1 MKETVIVRYG
11 EISLKSEPVREKFE
25 KILINN
31 IHSSLEGIPHK
42 IIQERGRI
50 FVETESSKKVALK
63 LSNIPGIVSTSPAKK
78 TKSEMEKIKSLAR
91 AMVKEKFSDG
101 GTFAINARRAGNHSF
116 SSKDIEEEVGSEIL
130 KIKPTLE
137 VDLDSPEQVLNIE
150 ARQKNSYVFIDKIPA
165 IGGLP
170 VGCQGKTVNPYIE
183 NQINNTISSILLL
196 KRGSPVYPL
205 IFNPSEELEKPKL
218 EKPIELLKE
227 VNSNIKLATV
237 DVAEVEDKIS
247 KISPDDYEEL
257 VREKIFL
264 KISEK
269 VANKIG
275 AEALISG
282 KKPQKSGLKQIRLL
296 ESGIDF
302 PVLHPLAGLTEGLGK
317 ETKEKVESEL
327 GKETLDNLG
336 RFDGKR
342 VKQEKLNRLME
353 QVRDDISYKSI
364 YKSLNIQK
372 PGEIEWI

>member
-78 TKSEMEKIKSLAR
+78 TKSEMEKIKILAR
-91 AMVKEKFSDG
+91 DMVEENFSG
-101 GTFAINARRAGNHSF
+101 AGTFAINARRTGNHSF
-116 SSKDIEEEVGSEIL
+116 SSKDIEEKVGSEIL
-130 KIKPTLE
+130 KIKPSLE

-170 VGCQGKTVNPYIE
+170 VGCQGKTVKPYIE

-205 IFNPSEELEKPKL
+205 IFNPSEELEKP
-218 EKPIELLKE
+218 IELLKE
-227 VNSNIKLATV
+227 VNPNIKLVTI
-237 DVAEVEDKIS
+237 DVTEIKDKIS
-247 KISPDDYEEL
+247 KISPEDYEKI

-264 KISEK
+264 EISEK
-269 VANKIG
+269 VTKKIG
-275 AEALISG
+275 GEALISG
-282 KKPQKSGLKQIRLL
+282 KKPQKSGLKRIKLT
-296 ESGIDF
+296 ESEINL
-302 PVLHPLAGLTEGLGK
+302 PVLHPLAGLNEGLGK
-317 ETKEKVESEL
+317 EIKAKVKSEL
-327 GKETLDNLG
+327 DRETLDNQEK
-336 RFDGKR
+336 FDSKR
-342 VKQEKLNRLME
+342 MKQEKLNRLME